1 MTTVSPGMLMPN
13 KKSTVP
19 QSQIP
24 FYCLTIYMWTIDLC
38 FMHLIQSLIF
48 NKSRPTDCLQVF
60 M

>member
-13 KKSTVP
+13 KESTVP
-19 QSQIP
+19 QSH
-24 FYCLTIYMWTIDLC
+24 CLTIYMWTIDLC
-38 FMHLIQSLIF
+38 FMHLMQSLIF